1 MNSKLP
7 PGLKE
12 ALQDLR
18 RELEAI
24 YGSRLRGLVL
34 YGSYARGRGRVADSD
49 VDLIIALEGPVQ
61 PGEELARLSWVLSQ
75 ICLQHDL
82 LISAYPVPETWL
94 AERQSPLFLN
104 VRKEG
109 VRI

>member
-1 MNSKLP
+1 MSSKLP
-7 PGLKE
+7 PVVEE
-12 ALQDLR
+12 ALRELR

-24 YGSRLRGLVL
+24 YGSRLRGLFL
-34 YGSYARGRGRVADSD
+34 YGSYARGKPRAEDSD
-49 VDLIIALEGPVQ
+49 VDLIIALEGPVR

-75 ICLQHDL
+75 ICLEHDL

-94 AERQSPLFLN
+94 EERQSPLFLN

-109 VRI
+109 VKL

>member
-7 PGLKE
+7 PEVAE

-18 RELEAI
+18 RELATI
-24 YGSRLRGLVL
+24 YGSRLRGLLL
-34 YGSYARGRGRVADSD
+34 YGSYARGKARAEDSD
-49 VDLIIALEGPVQ
+49 VDLLIVLEGPVR

-75 ICLQHDL
+75 ICLDHDL

-94 AERQSPLFLN
+94 VERQSPLFLN

-109 VRI
+109 VRV

>member
-7 PGLKE
+7 PEVEE
-12 ALQDLR
+12 ALHDLR
-18 RELEAI
+18 RELETI

-49 VDLIIALEGPVQ
+49 VDLLIALEGPVQ

-75 ICLQHDL
+75 VCLQHDL

-94 AERQSPLFLN
+94 AERQSPLFLS
-104 VRKEG
+104 VRREW
-109 VRI
+109 IPL